1 MQSAMCA
8 VGSTE
13 AVQAAAAQGA
23 GLRAG
28 ELTPRVEGLENCRH
42 RDVAHF
48 ALDLLDLKVVAHKK
62 RQGCHT
68 DDISDDTK
76 AC

>member
-1 MQSAMCA
+1 M
-8 VGSTE
+8 
-13 AVQAAAAQGA
+13 QAAAAQGA

-28 ELTPRVEGLENCRH
+28 ELTPRGEGLENCRH
-42 RDVAHF
+42 RDVTHF
-48 ALDLLDLKVVAHKK
+48 PLNLLDLKVVAHKK
-62 RQGCHT
+62 GQGCHT